1 MKDNLFPYFD
11 FYYFFSGK
19 IDAFGNMILF
29 YPKKRIKNLKISF
42 IGKLKKNFLFLNERY
57 KDNDGLIYRHWKF
70 KKISKNTFYGYE
82 KDLVGKALINI
93 KKNHLI
99 MNYKYKINYKGFS
112 FLVKVNDCMFLID
125 TNTLLNKTRISKFGF
140 LLAESLLI
148 YKKL

>member
-1 MKDNLFPYFD
+1 
-11 FYYFFSGK
+11 
-19 IDAFGNMILF
+19 
-29 YPKKRIKNLKISF
+29 
-42 IGKLKKNFLFLNERY
+42 
-57 KDNDGLIYRHWKF
+57 
-70 KKISKNTFYGYE
+70 
-82 KDLVGKALINI
+82 
-93 KKNHLI
+93 